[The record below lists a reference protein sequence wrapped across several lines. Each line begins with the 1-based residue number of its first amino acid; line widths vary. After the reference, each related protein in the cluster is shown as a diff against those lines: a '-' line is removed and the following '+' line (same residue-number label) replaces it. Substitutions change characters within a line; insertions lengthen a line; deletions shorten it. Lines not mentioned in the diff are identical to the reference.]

1 MRYKRAALGL
11 LLVLCFALSACDSA
25 NKAVEVADSATETV
39 QAGLDTSRFLRIVD
53 GNPDTVDP
61 QCTSGYYNVALN
73 VFDRLVEVRVDA
85 DGNSTIAPSLA
96 KTWEISED
104 GRTYAFTLQEG
115 VRFSNGAA
123 LTSADVGYTLR
134 RLLTHPESRNGDIA
148 SQILGA
154 AELRAGGTDVLSGF
168 AELDDYRF
176 AITLSEPCAAFL
188 ACLATPGASI
198 LDEETTEAAGGRF
211 GREAEATVGTG
222 PFIFREWQKD
232 EHQVLVANPD
242 CWCGT
247 PRCEGIVVF
256 NVSDPETCRRMYEE
270 GALDILDLESL
281 GDDAE
286 YFIHGDIYQPL
297 LQQGYRVGIT
307 YVALNEAVEP
317 LDDARVRKAM
327 QLALDRDSIMRVACN
342 GRGSV
347 ENGILPRGLIG
358 HNPVLPEIPFDQ
370 EWAKRLLTEAGFEDG
385 FELPMVMPDTA
396 NQSMRDVMNLLIF
409 MWRRVGI
416 YARVAY
422 VSEEE
427 FIEQRSAGQ
436 IACYAAT
443 WSADFN
449 DPDNFMYTFFGSQAN
464 TRRHGLCYGN
474 AGEMARVASARSIV
488 NEADRVAEYQA
499 LEQAIIQQDA
509 AWIPLYS
516 RQHYFAVSKRVDGF
530 RVSWN
535 GWSSNRYSDVAV
547 LEEQ

>member
-1 MRYKRAALGL
+1 ML
-11 LLVLCFALSACDSA
+11 LTA
-25 NKAVEVADSATETV
+25 NRDCWEGAPKCE
-39 QAGLDTSRFLRIVD
+39 GLDLRFITD
-53 GNPDTVDP
+53 
-61 QCTSGYYNVALN
+61 
-73 VFDRLVEVRVDA
+73 
-85 DGNSTIAPSLA
+85 
-96 KTWEISED
+96 
-104 GRTYAFTLQEG
+104 QEEA
-115 VRFSNGAA
+115 RMLFENG
-123 LTSADVGYTLR
+123 
-134 RLLTHPESRNGDIA
+134 E
-148 SQILGA
+148 
-154 AELRAGGTDVLSGF
+154 
-168 AELDDYRF
+168 
-176 AITLSEPCAAFL
+176 
-188 ACLATPGASI
+188 
-198 LDEETTEAAGGRF
+198 
-211 GREAEATVGTG
+211 
-222 PFIFREWQKD
+222 
-232 EHQVLVANPD
+232 
-242 CWCGT
+242 
-247 PRCEGIVVF
+247 
-256 NVSDPETCRRMYEE
+256 
-270 GALDILDLESL
+270 LDILDLDEVGNS
-281 GDDAE
+281 AE
-286 YFIHGDIYQPL
+286 FFIHGDIYQPL
-297 LQQGYRVGIT
+297 LRQGPRVGIA
-307 YVALNEAVEP
+307 YVALNEAIEP
-317 LDDARVRKAM
+317 LDDVRVRRAM

-370 EWAKRLLTEAGFEDG
+370 EWAKRLLTEAGFEAG